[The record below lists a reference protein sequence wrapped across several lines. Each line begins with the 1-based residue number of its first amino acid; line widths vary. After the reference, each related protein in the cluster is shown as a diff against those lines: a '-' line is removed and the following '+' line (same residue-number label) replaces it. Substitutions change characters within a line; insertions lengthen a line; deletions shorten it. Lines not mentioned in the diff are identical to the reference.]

1 MEKKK
6 TLLIFIIGLFYM
18 VNSYSYNLMSGKNT
32 VECWQRYEIALN
44 GPSTGNPFQDIVI
57 TASFWQDN
65 GDTITVTGF
74 YDGDGRYIV
83 RFMPQEVG
91 EWKYLTKSNLK
102 QLDNKQGSFRCVEAS
117 KGHGMVT
124 AKGRAFFYEDG
135 TPYHPIGT
143 TAYAWVHMANDVQ
156 EQTVSSLASAQFN
169 KVRMCIFPKHYSL
182 CMDLPEEYPFVL
194 KNKVGEHYVFDFTR
208 PNPLFYANLEKRI
221 DQLAAIGCEAD
232 LILFH
237 PYDKGYWGFDQMS
250 MEQNRFYLSYLQ
262 ARLSSFSNVWWSM
275 ANEFDYV
282 KGKSLADWNSLIDMV
297 KENDPYGH
305 LLSVHG
311 STATYF
317 NYMDDRITHTSIQ
330 DEGPVVETGRSSIVR
345 SIYPKPVIFDEVA
358 YEGNL
363 KSRWGRLSGQE
374 MLYRMWNGIVGGT
387 YVTHGECYHYYEG
400 DYDTIFWAKG
410 GPWRGE
416 AWKRIPFVRRIL
428 ADVPQPIMMADVS
441 RDELTST
448 AGDGYYLLYFGK
460 KVQDSWLFNL
470 PAKNGGYARPT
481 KGDRFRMEII
491 DTWNQTIIPIDTVYE
506 LGDPND
512 YRYYDKDNKKVW
524 LPLQPYLLLRI
535 KKIVE

>member
-1 MEKKK
+1 MNCRKYFLF
-6 TLLIFIIGLFYM
+6 LLGLLAGINCFA
-18 VNSYSYNLMSGKNT
+18 VPRGNQSSRI
-32 VECWQRYEIALN
+32 ERWQRFEVRLQ
-44 GPSTGNPFQDIVI
+44 GPRSGNPFKDVSI
-57 TASFWQDN
+57 TGSFWLEG
-65 GDTITVTGF
+65 GDTVCVNGF
-74 YDGDGRYIV
+74 YDGNGVFVV
-83 RFMPQEVG
+83 RFMPCQTG
-91 EWKYLTKSNLK
+91 HWHYMTHSNTS
-102 QLDNKQGSFRCVEAS
+102 QLNGKQGSFLCVDSSSAHGRVLAS
-117 KGHGMVT
+117 
-124 AKGRAFFYEDG
+124 GRAFSYEDG
-135 TPYHPIGT
+135 HPYYPVGT
-143 TAYAWVHMANDVQ
+143 TAYAWVHMTPEVQ
-156 EQTVSSLASAQFN
+156 EQTVHSLSAAQFN
-169 KVRMCIFPKHYSL
+169 KVRMCVFPKHYSL

-194 KNKVGEHYVFDFTR
+194 KKKVGERYEFDFTR

-250 MEQNRFYLSYLQ
+250 MEQNCFYLSYLQ

-416 AWKRIPFVRRIL
+416 SWKRIPFMRQIL
-428 ADVPQPIMMADVS
+428 ADMPHPLMMSDVS

-470 PAKNGGYARPT
+470 PAKNGDYARPT
-481 KGDRFRMEII
+481 KGDCFRVEIV
-491 DTWNQTIIPIDTVYE
+491 DTWNMTIIPIDTVYE
-506 LGDPND
+506 LGDLND